1 VLRDSGTLR
10 FVKYV
15 SASAKGDRWDVSGT
29 FEIEEQDGEPDEG
42 EQDMGGEGISDDSEE
57 EFKGF
62 SSSEESES
70 D

>member
-42 EQDMGGEGISDDSEE
+42 ELDEGEGMSDNSEE
-57 EFKGF
+57 EFNGF